1 MLRLFEASSIKL
13 VFLFGFN
20 TVCFTVKAQLCV
32 NPIPT
37 QIWSREKAEAFKA
50 YNDSILRQDHDYNY
64 DFNGNPITHII
75 REYGDTTSHTK
86 DKFIALERNLMQLSP
101 DKVIDSFS
109 NYRELFVVES
119 GMWSDPR
126 GNSTSSYS
134 LSKKDST
141 VFGRNFYKS
150 ILKGMPATIHSY
162 SVGKRYLIIQICEE
176 DIGNMFNR
184 FSETVYYFKKLM
196 K

>member
-1 MLRLFEASSIKL
+1 MLRLSGAIKL

-64 DFNGNPITHII
+64 DINGNPITHII

-86 DKFIALERNLMQLSP
+86 NKFIALQRDLMQLSP
-101 DKVIDSFS
+101 DKVIDTFS

-119 GMWSDPR
+119 GAWSDPR

-141 VFGRNFYKS
+141 IFGRNFYKS
-150 ILKGMPATIHSY
+150 ILKGMPTIHSY
-162 SVGKRYLIIQICEE
+162 SVGKRYLIIQVCSQ
-176 DIGNMFNR
+176 DIGNMYNW
-184 FSETVYYFKKLM
+184 FSETVYYFEKLI